1 MGHEKILVI
10 DDDQGLIDIIQANLE
25 PEGFRVLGATNGAEG
40 LRLLKAEKP
49 NLVIL
54 DVLMPGMDGWGVLQQ
69 IESDPQTAGTPVMML
84 TAVCGD
90 EPAIRGLEG
99 GAVEYATK
107 LFYPSDL
114 VASVKIMLRVFDPPL
129 RRQYRQQRIAKRR
142 RSLQDRRQ

>member
-1 MGHEKILVI
+1 MGHETILVI

-25 PEGFRVLGATNGAEG
+25 PEGFRVLGATSGPEG
-40 LRLLKAEKP
+40 LQLLKTEKP

-54 DVLMPGMDGWGVLQQ
+54 DVLMPGMDGWGVLRQ
-69 IESDPQTAGTPVMML
+69 IESDPQTAGIPVMML

-90 EPAIRGLEG
+90 ESAIRGLEG
-99 GAVEYATK
+99 GAIEYATK
-107 LFYPSDL
+107 PFYPSDL
-114 VASVKIMLRVFDPPL
+114 VASVKIMLRVFDPAM